1 MWPGDVCCI
10 ISICPSGYLEFEG
23 VRVVGAG
30 DEVCVHAGAPAEG
43 AFVGGLLV
51 VPVLRLDALPVAGGR
66 VGGADRLTTCTETHT
81 TPWY

>member
-1 MWPGDVCCI
+1 MTLMRLITIEYFNRLTALI

-51 VPVLRLDALPVAGGR
+51 VPVLRLDALPVAGG
-66 VGGADRLTTCTETHT
+66 
-81 TPWY
+81 